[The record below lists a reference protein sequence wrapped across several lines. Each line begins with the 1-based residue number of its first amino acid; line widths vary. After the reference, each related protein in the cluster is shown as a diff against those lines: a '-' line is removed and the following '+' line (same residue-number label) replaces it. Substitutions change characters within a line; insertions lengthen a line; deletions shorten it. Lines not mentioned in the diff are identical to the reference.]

1 MEEFIIRK
9 PKYFSLKHIF
19 ECGQVFRYRRINDFE
34 YEIYSLD
41 KKAIIKENNDSI
53 VIISNDVKYFE
64 KYLDLDRN
72 YEFIISQIIK
82 MPLIKESIDKSKGI
96 RILNQDPFEVIISFI
111 ISANNNIP
119 RIKKII
125 EKICEKYG
133 KKMDGYYSF
142 PTQKELAISTEKE
155 LFELGCGYRSKYIY
169 ETTKILEN
177 IDLNKYYTCDDSTLE
192 KEIIKLKGVGPKVLD
207 CIMLFG
213 FHKNNVFPVD
223 TWTKKIYKD
232 IFPEKNENKNIKS
245 LRNDLIK
252 IYSPFSSY
260 AQQYLFYAKRVE
272 NNLDKIK

>member
-1 MEEFIIRK
+1 MEEFIIGK

-41 KKAIIKENNDSI
+41 KKAIIKENDDSI

-72 YEFIISQIIK
+72 YEFIINQIIK
-82 MPLIKESIDKSKGI
+82 MPLIKENIDKSKGI

-177 IDLNKYYTCDDSTLE
+177 IDLNKYYTYDDLTLE